1 MLFVDHE
8 AQKMISSAN
17 EGEICIIYKEEMF
30 LHTDPGISLQMKK
43 HKLKTVC
50 QILFPK

>member
-1 MLFVDHE
+1 MFFVDHE
-8 AQKMISSAN
+8 TWKIISSTN

-30 LHTDPGISLQMKK
+30 LYADPGISLQLKK

-50 QILFPK
+50 QILYPK